1 LRELEPFAS
10 PTQAKKN
17 LVGVIKDVASQL
29 GNTPSVCRKCYV
41 HPAVLDIY
49 LNGGMEAAFKRKLGR
64 GISTPSKSL
73 QKEERALMHL
83 LELSMRP
90 AKRRR

>member
-1 LRELEPFAS
+1 
-10 PTQAKKN
+10 
-17 LVGVIKDVASQL
+17 
-29 GNTPSVCRKCYV
+29 
-41 HPAVLDIY
+41 VLDLY
-49 LNGGMEAAFKRKLGR
+49 LNGGMEAAFRRKLGR
-64 GISTPSKSL
+64 GISTPSRSL

>member
-1 LRELEPFAS
+1 
-10 PTQAKKN
+10 
-17 LVGVIKDVASQL
+17 VIKDVASQL

-64 GISTPSKSL
+64 GISKPSRSL

-83 LELSMRP
+83 LELSVRP